1 MSNLGLRFKV
11 QDFKGFRRSLM
22 QQSHVANL
30 LMASVGSKEE
40 QQQQHR
46 RRKKISRDLRRVLP
60 PLPAL
65 VSN

>member
-1 MSNLGLRFKV
+1 
-11 QDFKGFRRSLM
+11 M

-30 LMASVGSKEE
+30 LMASVGNKEE

-46 RRKKISRDLRRVLP
+46 RRKKVSRDPRRVLP

>member
-1 MSNLGLRFKV
+1 M
-11 QDFKGFRRSLM
+11 
-22 QQSHVANL
+22 QSHVANL

-40 QQQQHR
+40 QQQQYR